1 MLLSLA
7 PWGPPVPTLY
17 LLMNTICRLPSSAGT
32 DAIFSISMTNP
43 SSHLSH
49 FVSEEKEGQAEM
61 GKPALG
67 ASCKHLPSAP
77 SLQHPSSVSPP
88 GLRCYKQN
96 REFNRLCPNL
106 AAVARGAWLH
116 SQTVLAKG
124 QRSET
129 GEGSGDDGDAHTNV

>member
-1 MLLSLA
+1 MLLGLA

-67 ASCKHLPSAP
+67 ASCKRLPSAP
-77 SLQHPSSVSPP
+77 ISSTPQLSASSWATMLQTEQRVQQVMSKLSSSRKGSLASFTNSARQ
-88 GLRCYKQN
+88 R
-96 REFNRLCPNL
+96 
-106 AAVARGAWLH
+106 AA
-116 SQTVLAKG
+116 Q
-124 QRSET
+124 
-129 GEGSGDDGDAHTNV
+129 

>member
-1 MLLSLA
+1 MLLGLA

-67 ASCKHLPSAP
+67 ASCKRLPSAP
-77 SLQHPSSVSPP
+77 ISSTPQLSVSSWATMLQTEQRVQQVMSKLSSSRK
-88 GLRCYKQN
+88 G
-96 REFNRLCPNL
+96 RLASFTNSARQR
-106 AAVARGAWLH
+106 AA
-116 SQTVLAKG
+116 Q
-124 QRSET
+124 
-129 GEGSGDDGDAHTNV
+129 

>member
-1 MLLSLA
+1 MLLGLA

-67 ASCKHLPSAP
+67 ASCKRLPSAP
-77 SLQHPSSVSPP
+77 ISSTSPAQCLLL
-88 GLRCYKQN
+88 GYDVTN
-96 REFNRLCPNL
+96 RTESSTGY
-106 AAVARGAWLH
+106 V
-116 SQTVLAKG
+116 QT
-124 QRSET
+124 
-129 GEGSGDDGDAHTNV
+129 